1 MSRIKVFAFGAVF
14 FLIAA
19 LLFIFMCLPGVPD
32 AVGGITPVGLR
43 QWTLSALTI
52 GIILFSGAYHLLL
65 MAQHKNRL
73 HLFFGVT
80 CLATVTRFLFEK
92 GSVLFSIYPPLANV
106 EPRFITVPML
116 LLQAFFGCGFFIMV
130 FRNELYRNTP
140 GGVLYFISFAVLQ
153 IVGTGFSFFL
163 HDVLFMPGLAANLF
177 MMMTQAFM
185 LSQTYVAALK
195 HEQEAVLHSEML
207 EQLNNQKDNFL
218 TNMSHEMKTPL
229 AVINGYLEL
238 CLDAEKQKPAPDKK
252 AIENMT
258 KALAEGNRAAIM
270 TGQLLD
276 IGCIESNSMVWH
288 LARVNIKKL
297 ITEVQD
303 RYFAMLNKNHN
314 TLRLDISDGLPDV
327 YADEEQISRV
337 LVNLIQNAVKH
348 TRHGT
353 IIASAK
359 ETYGFVRI
367 SVQDSGVGIPA
378 EQMPHLFERFAVGE
392 KSTGTGLGLYIC
404 KQTIDAH
411 GGSIGIASEPSKGTT
426 VHFTLPIYTQKKE
439 REVDE

>member
-1 MSRIKVFAFGAVF
+1 
-14 FLIAA
+14 
-19 LLFIFMCLPGVPD
+19 VPD
-32 AVGGITPVGLR
+32 AVGGATPVVLR

-52 GIILFSGAYHLLL
+52 GIILFSGAYHFLL
-65 MAQHKNRL
+65 MVQHKNRL
-73 HLFFGVT
+73 YLFFGIT
-80 CLATVTRFLFEK
+80 CLATVARFLFER
-92 GSVLFSIYPPLANV
+92 GSVLFSIAPLSANI
-106 EPRFITVPML
+106 EPKFITIPMI
-116 LLQAFFGCGFFIMV
+116 LLQAFFGFGFFIMV

-140 GGVLYFISFAVLQ
+140 GGVLYFIGFAVLQ

-163 HDVLFMPGLAANLF
+163 YDVLFMPGLVANLF

-185 LSQTYVAALK
+185 LSQTYTAVLK

-252 AIENMT
+252 VIENMT

-276 IGCIESNSMVWH
+276 IGCIESNSMVWQ
-288 LARVNIKKL
+288 LTRVNVKKL
-297 ITEVQD
+297 ISEVQD

-314 TLRLDISDGLPDV
+314 TLQLDISDGLRDV

-353 IIASAK
+353 IIAAAA
-359 ETYGFVRI
+359 ETDDFVRI
-367 SVQDSGVGIPA
+367 SVRDNGVGIPE

-404 KQTIDAH
+404 KQTVDAH
-411 GGSIGIASEPSKGTT
+411 GGSIGIASEPGKGTT
-426 VHFTLPIYTQKKE
+426 VQFTLPIYTKKRE
-439 REVDE
+439 RAADE

>member
-1 MSRIKVFAFGAVF
+1 MSRVKVFAFGAVF

-32 AVGGITPVGLR
+32 AGGDITPVILR

-65 MAQHKNRL
+65 MSQHNNRL
-73 HLFFGVT
+73 YLFFGIT
-80 CLATVTRFLFEK
+80 CVATVARFLFER
-92 GSVLFSIYPPLANV
+92 GSALFSIASLPAHIDPQ
-106 EPRFITVPML
+106 FITIPML
-116 LLQAFFGCGFFIMV
+116 LLQAFFGFGFFVMV
-130 FRNELYRNTP
+130 FRNDLYRNTP
-140 GGVLYFISFAVLQ
+140 GGVLYFIGFAVLQ
-153 IVGTGFSFFL
+153 IVGTGFSIFL
-163 HDVLFMPGLAANLF
+163 NDVLFMPGLAANLF

-185 LSQTYVAALK
+185 LSQTYAAALK
-195 HEQEAVLHSEML
+195 HEQDAVLHSEML
-207 EQLNNQKDNFL
+207 QTLNDQKDDFL

-238 CLDAEKQKPAPDKK
+238 CLDAEKQKPVPDKK
-252 AIENMT
+252 VIENMT

-288 LARVNIKKL
+288 LTRVNVRKL
-297 ITEVQD
+297 ITEVQEH
-303 RYFAMLNKNHN
+303 YFAMLNKNHN
-314 TLRLDISDGLPDV
+314 TLKLDIPDGLPDV

-353 IIASAK
+353 IIAAAAQID
-359 ETYGFVRI
+359 EFVRI
-367 SVQDSGVGIPA
+367 SVRDSGVGIPA

-404 KQTIDAH
+404 KQTVEAH
-411 GGSIGIASEPSKGTT
+411 GGSIGINSEAGKGTT
-426 VHFTLPIYTQKKE
+426 VQFTLPIYTKKME
-439 REVDE
+439 RAADE